1 MANYIQEE
9 YLLFGRALAMLMYK
23 TASDGKY
30 VKKSFQ
36 PEVWR
41 ASRGSSRALV
51 HPAAALQ
58 GKYSDSY
65 CRVPPSKLPIGQRQ
79 LTSESQQQRTPTMP
93 SLLRIADS
101 SIHSTPNKQSST
113 ITTEIE
119 KLSNSYRKHYPC
131 ISTYETSA

>member
-1 MANYIQEE
+1 
-9 YLLFGRALAMLMYK
+9 MLMYK

-41 ASRGSSRALV
+41 ASRGTQRALV
-51 HPAAALQ
+51 YPAAVLQ
-58 GKYSDSY
+58 GKYSDSH
-65 CRVPPSKLPIGQRQ
+65 CRVPSSKLPIGQRHLLANHSNKGHQ
-79 LTSESQQQRTPTMP
+79 PCRA
-93 SLLRIADS
+93 LLRIADS

-119 KLSNSYRKHYPC
+119 SS
-131 ISTYETSA
+131 